1 VMGSRLPRGR
11 VGTRPHAC
19 CPSPCDD
26 RLNEEEPVPRAHCL
40 DCGDHVVIDPT
51 GRCPSG
57 HEVGIPGARIE
68 GSLGSST
75 PHPGEPE
82 PWVARVELD
91 VELSPPPAATPTR
104 EIRPP
109 AAPPA
114 PLATT
119 LPTSPPAPVPTARPD
134 DVLRELH
141 SLGDLGAAPP
151 RADVPAPAA
160 SRASAPPPPSAPAPP
175 APPASPP
182 VWSAPAQHDD
192 ALARQADTAAASRSA
207 FEELSALEAAVHAL
221 TGANGTPRPSTNG
234 FHRSNGHDVN
244 GHEFDGSSNGHGGGD
259 LGSSGALQHAQHAPG
274 LEEDHRSAEP
284 AARSEALDAP
294 HAPPFRDEV
303 APSISDQLDD
313 LFAAAEARTGPSPSV
328 PPAPVAPPVRPAEL
342 DAPERWSVLADVA
355 ELAESAPMPPAA
367 SVPPVTTPPV
377 APPPAPPIP
386 PAAGASAPSA
396 PPAPAAP
403 ADPGIDLGNFTASGK
418 RVGEGKG
425 KRRLFGR

>member
-1 VMGSRLPRGR
+1 
-11 VGTRPHAC
+11 
-19 CPSPCDD
+19 
-26 RLNEEEPVPRAHCL
+26 VPRAHCL

-91 VELSPPPAATPTR
+91 VELSPPPAATPAR

-114 PLATT
+114 PEATT
-119 LPTSPPAPVPTARPD
+119 LPTSPSAPAPTARPD

-160 SRASAPPPPSAPAPP
+160 SRASAPPPTPAPP

-234 FHRSNGHDVN
+234 FDGHHGSNGHDANGHVVN
-244 GHEFDGSSNGHGGGD
+244 GHDVKGSSVNGHGVNGRSVNGHGGGH
-259 LGSSGALQHAQHAPG
+259 LGSSGALQHVPG

-284 AARSEALDAP
+284 AARSEALEAP
-294 HAPPFRDEV
+294 HAPRFPDEV

-313 LFAAAEARTGPSPSV
+313 LFAAADARTEPSPSV

-377 APPPAPPIP
+377 APPPAPPTP
-386 PAAGASAPSA
+386 PAAGASAPAAPAAPAA
-396 PPAPAAP
+396 PPAP